1 MADALRVV
9 ATSQGGYAARVTTR
23 SHELLV
29 DEPPTAGGGDSGPMP
44 TELLCAALASCFC
57 LALVHVAAK
66 RRRELPEL
74 RVTVDARR
82 AGRELR
88 YGRLRVEAQAAVA
101 GEELAALVKQ
111 ARPFCWVSNTL
122 AEDLVVEYFPTVLHA
137 RPLS

>member
-9 ATSQGGYAARVTTR
+9 ATSEGGWAARVTAR

-29 DEPPTAGGGDSGPMP
+29 DEPATAGGDDSGPMP

-57 LALVHVAAK
+57 LALVYAAAK
-66 RRRELPEL
+66 RGQELPEL
-74 RVTVDARR
+74 RVIVDAER

-101 GEELAALVKQ
+101 TDELATLVKQ
-111 ARPFCWVSNTL
+111 ARPLCWVSNTL
-122 AEDLVVEYFPTVLHA
+122 AEDLRVEYFPTVLHA

>member
-1 MADALRVV
+1 MADSLRVV
-9 ATSQGGYAARVTTR
+9 ATSQGGWAARVTAR

-29 DEPPTAGGGDSGPMP
+29 DEPPTAGGDDSGPMP

-57 LALVHVAAK
+57 LALVHVATK
-66 RRRELPEL
+66 RGQELPEL
-74 RVTVDARR
+74 RVTVDAER

-88 YGRLRVEAQAAVA
+88 YGRLRVEAEAAVDT
-101 GEELAALVKQ
+101 GELAALVKQ

-122 AEDLVVEYFPTVLHA
+122 AEDLEVEYFPTVLHA

>member
-9 ATSQGGYAARVTTR
+9 ATSEGGWAARVTVR

-57 LALVHVAAK
+57 LALVHVANK
-66 RRRELPEL
+66 RGQELPEL
-74 RVTVDARR
+74 RVTVEAER

-88 YGRLRVEAQAAVA
+88 YGRLRVEAQAAVETA
-101 GEELAALVKQ
+101 QLAALVKQ

-122 AEDLVVEYFPTVLHA
+122 AEDLEVEYFPTVLHA